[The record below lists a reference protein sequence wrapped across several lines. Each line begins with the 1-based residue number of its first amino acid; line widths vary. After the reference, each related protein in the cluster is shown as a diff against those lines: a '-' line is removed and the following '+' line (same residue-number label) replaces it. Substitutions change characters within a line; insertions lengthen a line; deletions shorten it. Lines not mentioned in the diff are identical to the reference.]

1 MAILYGNILTPYP
14 LLLTL
19 NDVNFMRIL
28 LQSNYLGGLHL
39 LLKALEGDYNLIAE
53 YSMEMIDLFDEKSFN
68 YIYASPANYR
78 LLGFTPEE
86 LMGQSG
92 LGLIHPEDLEYA
104 QVLLAEGLKKGSAT
118 GEFRERKKDG
128 SYIWVDVQGY
138 LIKRAEQPDYIMVIT
153 RDINERKLAQIAL
166 ELSEKKYRLISENA
180 RDLICIVDANSF
192 NFIYISPSYNLL
204 GWDEEELLGQSCLN
218 LIHQDYK
225 PLALIRLKELL
236 INDWGSYR
244 YQGIKKDGSFIWFE
258 SVAKLINT
266 CTGSEFV
273 IISRDI
279 SESKRAE
286 EALRSSEERL
296 REITDNMLD
305 GIALLNR
312 DGVINY
318 VSPSCQNLLG
328 YSPQAVLAKT
338 NLELVHPED
347 RKQFLYTVNRAIR
360 KQSPVRLEF
369 RCRHAVGYYIWLE
382 AVGNVLIDDNNY
394 YKGLVVAFRDI
405 EARKQAQQRILE
417 NERQLKE
424 QYDYLNNLI
433 NTMNEFCYIYDQD
446 FNLTFVNKKTT
457 DGLGYTREEML
468 GQSIFDFVHPD
479 DREMVRA
486 IAQKRLNHLDVGR
499 YGHRIICKDGQEI
512 LVRIKGSPIINN
524 GQVTG
529 AFVLCDDIT
538 EYKKLQ
544 AEMTR
549 LDQMHTLGEIAAG
562 LAHEIRN
569 PMTTVNGFLQL
580 LLKDKDLNDKKE
592 YLEIMIE
599 ELNRAYGIIGEF
611 LNLARNK
618 IVDLKACP
626 INQIIRSLAPLLQAD
641 AFLSDR
647 TIVLKLGDVPDLLL
661 DVKEIRQLI
670 INLVRNALEATPRGG
685 MVEIITRQ
693 ENNLVSL
700 SIKDQGK
707 GIPEDMIEKLG
718 TPFFST
724 KDNGTGLGL
733 AICFGIIE
741 RHKARLDIDSNS
753 SGTTFTVKFNYIPTT
768 DSVTP

>member
-1 MAILYGNILTPYP
+1 M
-14 LLLTL
+14 
-19 NDVNFMRIL
+19 
-28 LQSNYLGGLHL
+28 

-104 QVLLAEGLKKGSAT
+104 QVLLTEGLKKGSAT

-153 RDINERKLAQIAL
+153 RDINERKQAQMAL
-166 ELSEKKYRLISENA
+166 ELSENRYRLISENA
-180 RDLICIVDANSF
+180 RDLICIVDAHSF
-192 NFIYISPSYNLL
+192 EYQYTSPSYSLL
-204 GWDEEELLGQSCLN
+204 GYGEGELLGQYCLN
-218 LIHQDYK
+218 LLHQEDRVAAPYQLEQWK
-225 PLALIRLKELL
+225 
-236 INDWGSYR
+236 INGWGSYTYR
-244 YQGIKKDGSFIWFE
+244 GLKKDGSAIWLE
-258 SVAKLINT
+258 SVGRFIENS
-266 CTGSEFV
+266 TGSEFI
-273 IISRDI
+273 IISRNI
-279 SESKRAE
+279 SKSKRAE

-312 DGVINY
+312 GGVINY

-347 RKQFLYTVNRAIR
+347 RKQFLYIVNQAIR
-360 KQSPVRLEF
+360 KQSSVRLEF
-369 RCRHAVGYYIWLE
+369 RCRHAEGYYIWLE

-405 EARKQAQQRILE
+405 EARKQAEQRILE
-417 NERQLKE
+417 NERELKE

-433 NTMNEFCYIYDQD
+433 NTMNEFCYTYDQD

-457 DGLGYTREEML
+457 DGLGYTEEEML
-468 GQSIFDFVHPD
+468 GRSIFDFVHPD
-479 DREMVRA
+479 DREMVRT
-486 IAQKRLNHLDVGR
+486 IAKKRLNHLDVGR
-499 YGHRIICKDGQEI
+499 YEHRIMCKDGKEL
-512 LVRIKGSPIINN
+512 LVRIKGSPIVNN
-524 GQVTG
+524 EKIAG

-538 EYKKLQ
+538 EYRKLQ
-544 AEMTR
+544 SEMTR

-580 LLKDKDLNDKKE
+580 LLKDKDFNDKKE

-599 ELNRAYGIIGEF
+599 ELNRANGIIGEF

-618 IVDLKACP
+618 IVDLKAYP

-647 TIVLKLGDVPDLLL
+647 TIVLKLGNVPDLLL

-693 ENNLVSL
+693 ENDFVLL

-768 DSVTP
+768 DSVTL

>member
-1 MAILYGNILTPYP
+1 M
-14 LLLTL
+14 
-19 NDVNFMRIL
+19 
-28 LQSNYLGGLHL
+28 

-53 YSMEMIDLFDEKSFN
+53 YSMEMIDLFDRESFN
-68 YIYASPANYR
+68 YLYASPANYR

-86 LMGQSG
+86 LMGQHG
-92 LGLIHPEDLEYA
+92 LGLAHPDDLEYTQA
-104 QVLLAEGLKKGSAT
+104 LLAEGLKKGSIT

-153 RDINERKLAQIAL
+153 RDINKRKLAQIAL
-166 ELSEKKYRLISENA
+166 QLSEERFRLINENA
-180 RDLICIVDANSF
+180 QDLISIIDANSF
-192 NFIYISPSYNLL
+192 TFTYISPSYSLL
-204 GWDEEELLGQSCLN
+204 GWDEGELLGQSCLN

-225 PLALIRLKELL
+225 PQALFKLKELL
-236 INDWGSYR
+236 INDWISYR

-258 SVAKLINT
+258 SVGKLSP
-266 CTGSEFV
+266 TGSEFI

-279 SESKRAE
+279 TESKRAE
-286 EALRSSEERL
+286 EALRCSEERL

-305 GIALLNR
+305 GIILLNR

-318 VSPSCQNLLG
+318 ISPSCQNLLG
-328 YSPQAVLAKT
+328 YSPQAVPART
-338 NLELVHPED
+338 NLDLIHPED
-347 RKQFLYTVNRAIR
+347 RKQFLYTVNQAIR
-360 KQSPVRLEF
+360 KQSSVRLEF
-369 RCRHAVGYYIWLE
+369 RCRHAEGYYIWLE
-382 AVGNVLIDDNNY
+382 AIGNVLIDDDTH

-405 EARKQAQQRILE
+405 EARKQAEQRILE

-446 FNLTFVNKKTT
+446 FNLTFVNKKTIE
-457 DGLGYTREEML
+457 GLGYSREELL
-468 GQSIFDFVHPD
+468 GRSIFDFVHPD
-479 DREMVRA
+479 DREIVRA
-486 IAQKRLNHLDVGR
+486 IAQKRFNHVDVGR
-499 YGHRIICKDGQEI
+499 YEHRIICKDGQEL

-524 GQVTG
+524 GEITG
-529 AFVLCDDIT
+529 TLVLCDDIT
-538 EYKKLQ
+538 EYRKLQ
-544 AEMTR
+544 SEMIR

-580 LLKDKDLNDKKE
+580 LLKDKDFNDKRE

-599 ELNRAYGIIGEF
+599 ELNRANGIIGEF

-618 IVDLKACP
+618 IVDLKAHP

-647 TIVLKLGDVPDLLL
+647 TIVLKLGDVPELLL

-685 MVEIITRQ
+685 MVEIITRRV
-693 ENNLVSL
+693 NDFVSL

-707 GIPEDMIEKLG
+707 GIPDDVLEKLG

-753 SGTTFTVKFNYIPTT
+753 SGTTFTVKFNYIQTT
-768 DSVTP
+768 ESVAP

>member
-1 MAILYGNILTPYP
+1 M
-14 LLLTL
+14 
-19 NDVNFMRIL
+19 DF
-28 LQSNYLGGLHL
+28 LGGLHL

-53 YSMEMIDLFDEKSFN
+53 YSMEMIDLFDRESFN
-68 YIYASPANYR
+68 YLYASPANYR

-86 LMGQSG
+86 LMGQHG
-92 LGLIHPEDLEYA
+92 LGLAHPDDLEYTQA
-104 QVLLAEGLKKGSAT
+104 LLAEGLKKGSIT

-153 RDINERKLAQIAL
+153 RDINKRKLAQIAL
-166 ELSEKKYRLISENA
+166 QLSEERFRLINENA
-180 RDLICIVDANSF
+180 QDLISIIDANSF
-192 NFIYISPSYNLL
+192 TFTYISPSYSLL
-204 GWDEEELLGQSCLN
+204 GWDEGELLGQSCLN

-225 PLALIRLKELL
+225 PQALFKLKELL
-236 INDWGSYR
+236 INDWISYR

-258 SVAKLINT
+258 SVGKLSP
-266 CTGSEFV
+266 TGSEFI

-279 SESKRAE
+279 TESKRAE
-286 EALRSSEERL
+286 EALRCSEERL

-305 GIALLNR
+305 GIILLNR

-318 VSPSCQNLLG
+318 ISPSCQNLLG
-328 YSPQAVLAKT
+328 YSPQAVPART
-338 NLELVHPED
+338 NLDLIHPED
-347 RKQFLYTVNRAIR
+347 RKQFLYTVNQAIR
-360 KQSPVRLEF
+360 KQSSVRLEF
-369 RCRHAVGYYIWLE
+369 RCRHAEGYYIWLE
-382 AVGNVLIDDNNY
+382 AIGNVLIDDDTH

-405 EARKQAQQRILE
+405 EARKQAEQRILE

-446 FNLTFVNKKTT
+446 FNLTFVNKKTIE
-457 DGLGYTREEML
+457 GLGYSREELL
-468 GQSIFDFVHPD
+468 GRSIFDFVHPD
-479 DREMVRA
+479 DREIVRA
-486 IAQKRLNHLDVGR
+486 IAQKRFNHVDVGR
-499 YGHRIICKDGQEI
+499 YEHRIICKDGQEL

-524 GQVTG
+524 GEITG
-529 AFVLCDDIT
+529 TLVLCDDIT
-538 EYKKLQ
+538 EYRKLQ
-544 AEMTR
+544 SEMIR

-580 LLKDKDLNDKKE
+580 LLKDKDFNDKRE

-599 ELNRAYGIIGEF
+599 ELNRANGIIGEF

-618 IVDLKACP
+618 IVDLKAHP

-647 TIVLKLGDVPDLLL
+647 TIVLKLGDVPELLL

-685 MVEIITRQ
+685 MVEIITRRV
-693 ENNLVSL
+693 NDFVSL

-707 GIPEDMIEKLG
+707 GIPDDVLEKLG

-753 SGTTFTVKFNYIPTT
+753 SGTTFTVKFNYIQTT
-768 DSVTP
+768 ESVAP